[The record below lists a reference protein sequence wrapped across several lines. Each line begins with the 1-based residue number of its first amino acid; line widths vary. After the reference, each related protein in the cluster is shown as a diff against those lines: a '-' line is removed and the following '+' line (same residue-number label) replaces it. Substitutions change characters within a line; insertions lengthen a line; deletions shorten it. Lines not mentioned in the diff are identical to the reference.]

1 MLKIRGGL
9 RTTVIQRS
17 VSQPAVLCFSPWTLL
32 ELRDRPD
39 LYKEF
44 LELFAIVPFALIKHP
59 SAILDEEIENYPN
72 GEASPLLAIFSFVRD
87 DDYGDPAAFLDKAFS
102 DPTVIDAEK
111 RWASQW
117 KAESLSSMLKLRSN
131 FPPGPNGYQ
140 IRDALRFVELALLQ
154 NVISADLKW
163 AEKTIER
170 EGDIDV
176 SAFPSLRMILHTVFF
191 RFYYENRDPELQDV
205 FDILI
210 HAAAPHVD
218 LVLTEGFQAEVMN
231 KVSRLDPL
239 LEHLEGASL
248 RQIRRW

>member
-17 VSQPAVLCFSPWTLL
+17 VSKPAVLCFSPWTLF

-39 LYKEF
+39 LYQEF
-44 LELFAIVPFALIKHP
+44 LELFAIVPFALVQHP
-59 SAILDEEIENYPN
+59 SALLEQEINAYPK
-72 GEASPLLAIFSFVRD
+72 GEASPLLAVFSFVRD
-87 DDYGDPAAFLDKAFS
+87 DDFGDPAGFLDNAFS
-102 DPTVIDAEK
+102 DQTIIDAEK
-111 RWASQW
+111 RWASEW
-117 KAESLSSMLKLRSN
+117 KAESLDAMLKLRDN
-131 FPPGPNGYQ
+131 FPPGPNGYD

-154 NVISADLKW
+154 NVISTDLEW
-163 AEKTIER
+163 AENTIER

-176 SAFPSLRMILHTVFF
+176 TAFPSLRMILHTVFF

-218 LVLTEGFQAEVMN
+218 LVLTEGFQVEVMK

-239 LEHLEGASL
+239 LKHIKGASL
-248 RQIRRW
+248 RQVRRW